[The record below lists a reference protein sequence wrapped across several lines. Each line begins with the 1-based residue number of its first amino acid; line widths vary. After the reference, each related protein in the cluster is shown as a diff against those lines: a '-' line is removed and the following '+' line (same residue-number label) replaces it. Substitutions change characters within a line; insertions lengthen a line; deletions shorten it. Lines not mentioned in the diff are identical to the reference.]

1 MADILR
7 SSSNDYSGTVELR
20 RAERGAFQVAF
31 AGDWRVGA
39 PSQPI
44 AGVLD
49 RLKGAGTLGT
59 VDFVADDVTS
69 WDTSFLLVL
78 RKLEAAVAARGGEA
92 TAEHLPDGVRRLLAL
107 TANSEAPTG
116 ARRAETESSF
126 LAGVGLGAQGAWRAT
141 GEFVGFIGETALSF
155 LRLFGGKARFR
166 GSDLALIVQD
176 VGARALPIVSLISFL
191 VGMILAFVGAVQLRQ
206 FGVEIYVANLV
217 GIAMLREMG
226 ALMTAII
233 MAGRTGA
240 AFAAEIGSMQANEEV
255 DALSTLG
262 FNPVDF
268 LVLPRVLALIIM
280 MPLLALYADILG
292 ILGGALI
299 GTTMLG
305 LDFSQY
311 WAQSMRAISMTHLF
325 IGLAKASVFGV
336 IVALAGCQ
344 RGITAGRSASA
355 VGMATTSSV
364 VLAIVLIVV
373 ADGLFAVALDI
384 LGF

>member
-1 MADILR
+1 MADPLQ
-7 SSSNDYSGTVELR
+7 SSPEIFPGTAELR
-20 RAERGAFQVAF
+20 RSASGAWQLAF
-31 AGDWRVGA
+31 AGDWRAGA
-39 PSQPI
+39 VHPLDTAVAQLDV
-44 AGVLD
+44 AGPLGPVDLII
-49 RLKGAGTLGT
+49 GEGTL
-59 VDFVADDVTS
+59 
-69 WDTSFLLVL
+69 WDTSFLLAL
-78 RKLEAAVAARGGEA
+78 RKLETAIVRRGG
-92 TAEHLPDGVRRLLAL
+92 TANHETLPDGVRRLMNLA
-107 TANSEAPTG
+107 AQSEAPSG
-116 ARRAETESSF
+116 ARRVAALPSF
-126 LAGVGLGAQGAWRAT
+126 LARIGERAQSIWRET
-141 GEFVGFIGETALSF
+141 GDFFAFIGEAFLAF
-155 LRLFGGKARFR
+155 LRLLRGRAGFR
-166 GSDLALIVQD
+166 RSDFLLILQD
-176 VGARALPIVSLISFL
+176 TGARALPIVTLISLL

-240 AFAAEIGSMQANEEV
+240 AFAAELGSMQANEEI

-268 LVLPRVLALIIM
+268 LVLPRILALVLM

-311 WAQSMRAISMTHLF
+311 WAQTVRALNMTHLF
-325 IGLAKASVFGV
+325 IGLIKASVFGV

-344 RGITAGRSASA
+344 RGLFAGRSASA
-355 VGMATTSSV
+355 VGMATTSAV

-373 ADGLFAVALDI
+373 ADGIFAVVLDI
-384 LGF
+384 LKL

>member
-1 MADILR
+1 MADPLQI
-7 SSSNDYSGTVELR
+7 SPETSAGMVQLR
-20 RAERGAFQVAF
+20 RSAAGASQLVF
-31 AGDWRVGA
+31 AGDWRSGGA
-39 PSQPI
+39 HPLDAVI
-44 AGVLD
+44 AQLD
-49 RLKGAGTLGT
+49 EAKPLGP
-59 VDFVADDVTS
+59 VDLVMGEGIL
-69 WDTSFLLVL
+69 WDTSFLLAL
-78 RKLEAAVAARGGEA
+78 RKLEAAVVSRGG
-92 TAEHLPDGVRRLLAL
+92 TANHDALPDGLRRLMHLA
-107 TANSEAPTG
+107 ARSEAPTG
-116 ARRAETESSF
+116 ARRAVAAPSL
-126 LAGVGLGAQGAWRAT
+126 LARVGERAQGIWRET
-141 GEFVGFIGETALSF
+141 GDFFAFIGEAFLAF
-155 LRLFGGKARFR
+155 LRLLGGHAGFR
-166 GSDLALIVQD
+166 RSDFLLILQD
-176 VGARALPIVSLISFL
+176 TGARALPIVTLISVL

-240 AFAAEIGSMQANEEV
+240 AFAAEIGSMQANEEI

-268 LVLPRVLALIIM
+268 LVLPRILALVLM

-299 GTTMLG
+299 GTTLLG

-311 WAQSMRAISMTHLF
+311 WAQTVRALSMTHLF
-325 IGLAKASVFGV
+325 VGLIKASVFGV

-344 RGITAGRSASA
+344 RGLFAGRSAAA
-355 VGMATTSSV
+355 VGMATTSAV

-373 ADGLFAVALDI
+373 ADGIFAVVLDI
-384 LGF
+384 LKL

>member
-1 MADILR
+1 MTEPLK
-7 SSSNDYSGTVELR
+7 SSPQISRGTVELR
-20 RAERGAFQVAF
+20 RAAEGAWQFVF
-31 AGDWRVGA
+31 AGDWRAGGA
-39 PSQPI
+39 HPLDAVI
-44 AGVLD
+44 AQLAAAKPLGSVSFVVVEQ
-49 RLKGAGTLGT
+49 TL
-59 VDFVADDVTS
+59 
-69 WDTSFLLVL
+69 WDTSLLL
-78 RKLEAAVAARGGEA
+78 AIRKLEAAIALRGGSASHDE
-92 TAEHLPDGVRRLLAL
+92 LPDGLRRLMNLAAH
-107 TANSEAPTG
+107 TEAPTG
-116 ARRAETESSF
+116 ARRAAVAPTVLARIGERAQSIWRETGDF
-126 LAGVGLGAQGAWRAT
+126 FA
-141 GEFVGFIGETALSF
+141 FIGEVFLAF
-155 LRLFGGKARFR
+155 LRLLRGRAGFR
-166 GSDLALIVQD
+166 RSDFLLILQD
-176 VGARALPIVSLISFL
+176 TGARALPIVTLISVL

-240 AFAAEIGSMQANEEV
+240 AFAAEIGSMQANEEI

-268 LVLPRVLALIIM
+268 LVLPRILALVLM

-311 WAQSMRAISMTHLF
+311 WAQTVRALNMTHLF
-325 IGLAKASVFGV
+325 IGLIKASVFGV

-344 RGITAGRSASA
+344 RGLFAGRSASA
-355 VGMATTSSV
+355 VGMATTSAV

-373 ADGLFAVALDI
+373 TDGIFAVVLDI
-384 LGF
+384 LKL

>member
-1 MADILR
+1 MTEPLK
-7 SSSNDYSGTVELR
+7 SSPQISRGTVELR
-20 RAERGAFQVAF
+20 RAAEGAWQFVF
-31 AGDWRVGA
+31 TGDWRAGGA
-39 PSQPI
+39 HPLDAVI
-44 AGVLD
+44 AQLAAA
-49 RLKGAGTLGT
+49 KPLGSVSFV
-59 VDFVADDVTS
+59 VDEQAL
-69 WDTSFLLVL
+69 WDTSLLL
-78 RKLEAAVAARGGEA
+78 AIRKLEAAIALRGGSASHDE
-92 TAEHLPDGVRRLLAL
+92 LPDGLRRLMNLAAH
-107 TANSEAPTG
+107 TEAPTG
-116 ARRAETESSF
+116 ARRVAVAPTVLARIGERAQSIWRETGDF
-126 LAGVGLGAQGAWRAT
+126 FA
-141 GEFVGFIGETALSF
+141 FIGEVFLAF
-155 LRLFGGKARFR
+155 LRLLRGRAGFR
-166 GSDLALIVQD
+166 RSDFLLILQD
-176 VGARALPIVSLISFL
+176 TGARALPIVTLISVL

-240 AFAAEIGSMQANEEV
+240 AFAAEIGSMQANEEI

-268 LVLPRVLALIIM
+268 LVLPRILALVLM

-311 WAQSMRAISMTHLF
+311 WAQTVRALNMTHLF
-325 IGLAKASVFGV
+325 IGLIKASVFGV

-344 RGITAGRSASA
+344 RGLFAGRSASA
-355 VGMATTSSV
+355 VGMATTSAV

-373 ADGLFAVALDI
+373 TDGIFAVVLDI
-384 LGF
+384 LKL

>member
-1 MADILR
+1 
-7 SSSNDYSGTVELR
+7 V
-20 RAERGAFQVAF
+20 F
-31 AGDWRVGA
+31 AGDWRAGGARRLDAVVG
-39 PSQPI
+39 QLDD
-44 AGVLD
+44 AGPL
-49 RLKGAGTLGT
+49 GA
-59 VDFVADDVTS
+59 VAFVADEVTV

-78 RKLEAAVAARGGEA
+78 RKLEAAVAARGGA
-92 TAEHLPDGVRRLLAL
+92 VSHDGLPDGLRRLMALA
-107 TANSEAPTG
+107 AQSEAPTG
-116 ARRAETESSF
+116 ARRADEDDSFFGGVGRATINAWLEAGNIFAFTGEVF
-126 LAGVGLGAQGAWRAT
+126 LA
-141 GEFVGFIGETALSF
+141 F
-155 LRLFGGKARFR
+155 LRLLRGKAGFR
-166 GSDLALIVQD
+166 RSDLWLIIQD
-176 VGARALPIVSLISFL
+176 SGVKALPIVSLISVL

-262 FNPVDF
+262 FNPVDY
-268 LVLPRVLALIIM
+268 LVLPRVLALVLM

-299 GTTMLG
+299 GTTLMG

-311 WAQSMRAISMTHLF
+311 WAQTMRAINMTHLF
-325 IGLAKASVFGV
+325 IGLTKASVFGV
-336 IVALAGCQ
+336 IVALSGCQ
-344 RGITAGRSASA
+344 RGLFAGRSASA
-355 VGMATTSSV
+355 VGMATTSAV

-373 ADGLFAVALDI
+373 ADGLFAVILDI
-384 LGF
+384 LRL

>member
-1 MADILR
+1 MTEPLK
-7 SSSNDYSGTVELR
+7 SSPQISRGTVELR
-20 RAERGAFQVAF
+20 RAAEGAWQFVF
-31 AGDWRVGA
+31 TGDWRAGGA
-39 PSQPI
+39 HPLDAVI
-44 AGVLD
+44 AQLAAAKPLGSVSFVVD
-49 RLKGAGTLGT
+49 EQTL
-59 VDFVADDVTS
+59 
-69 WDTSFLLVL
+69 WDTSLLL
-78 RKLEAAVAARGGEA
+78 AIRKLEAAIALRGSSASHDE
-92 TAEHLPDGVRRLLAL
+92 LPDGLRRLMNLAAH
-107 TANSEAPTG
+107 TEAPTG
-116 ARRAETESSF
+116 ARRVAVAPTVLARIGERAQSIWRETGDF
-126 LAGVGLGAQGAWRAT
+126 FA
-141 GEFVGFIGETALSF
+141 FIGEVFLAF
-155 LRLFGGKARFR
+155 LRLLRGRAGFR
-166 GSDLALIVQD
+166 RSDFLLILQD
-176 VGARALPIVSLISFL
+176 TGARALPIVTLISVL

-240 AFAAEIGSMQANEEV
+240 AFAAEIGSMQANEEI

-268 LVLPRVLALIIM
+268 LVLPRILALVLM

-311 WAQSMRAISMTHLF
+311 WAQTVRALNMTHLF
-325 IGLAKASVFGV
+325 IGLIKASVFGV

-344 RGITAGRSASA
+344 RGLFAGRSASA
-355 VGMATTSSV
+355 VGMATTSAV

-373 ADGLFAVALDI
+373 TDGIFAVVLDI
-384 LGF
+384 LKL

>member
-1 MADILR
+1 MAELLQILPEA
-7 SSSNDYSGTVELR
+7 SPGMVQLR
-20 RAERGAFQVAF
+20 RSAAGALQLVFT
-31 AGDWRVGA
+31 GDWRAGGA
-39 PSQPI
+39 HP
-44 AGVLD
+44 LD
-49 RLKGAGTLGT
+49 EAIGQLDAAKPLGPVDLVVSEGTQ
-59 VDFVADDVTS
+59 
-69 WDTSFLLVL
+69 WDTSLLLAL
-78 RKLEAAVAARGGEA
+78 RKLEAAVAQSGGAANHE
-92 TAEHLPDGVRRLLAL
+92 TLPDGVRRLMHLA
-107 TANSEAPTG
+107 AQSEAPTG
-116 ARRAETESSF
+116 ARRMATETAF
-126 LAGVGLGAQGAWRAT
+126 LAQVGSRAQSIWRET
-141 GEFVGFIGETALSF
+141 GDFFAFIGEAALAF
-155 LRLFGGKARFR
+155 LRLLRGRAGFR
-166 GSDLALIVQD
+166 RSDFLLILQD
-176 VGARALPIVSLISFL
+176 TGARALPIVTLISVL

-240 AFAAEIGSMQANEEV
+240 AFAAEIGSMQANEEI

-268 LVLPRVLALIIM
+268 LVLPRILALVLM

-311 WAQSMRAISMTHLF
+311 WAQTVRALNMTHLF
-325 IGLAKASVFGV
+325 VGLIKASVFGV

-344 RGITAGRSASA
+344 RGLFAGRSAAA
-355 VGMATTSSV
+355 VGMATTSAV

-373 ADGLFAVALDI
+373 ADGIFAVVLDI
-384 LGF
+384 LKI

>member
-1 MADILR
+1 MV
-7 SSSNDYSGTVELR
+7 SSLQTPPSSEPGTAELR
-20 RAERGAFQVAF
+20 RASGDAVQIVL
-31 AGDWRVGA
+31 AGDWRAGGA
-39 PSQPI
+39 ESI
-44 AGVLD
+44 ATVLSRLDEAKPLGAVELLADGV
-49 RLKGAGTLGT
+49 TL
-59 VDFVADDVTS
+59 
-69 WDTSFLLVL
+69 WDSSFLLVL
-78 RKLEAAVAARGGEA
+78 RKLEAAVASRGGSVS
-92 TAEHLPDGVRRLLAL
+92 AERLPDGARRLMALAA
-107 TANSEAPTG
+107 TGEAPSG
-116 ARRAETESSF
+116 ARRAVADGSV
-126 LAGVGLGAQGAWRAT
+126 LARIGNGAVDAWRDT
-141 GEFVGFIGETALSF
+141 GDFFAFVGETSLAV
-155 LRLFGGKARFR
+155 LRLASGRAGFR
-166 GSDLALIVQD
+166 RSDLALIVQD
-176 VGARALPIVSLISFL
+176 VGVKALPIVSLISVL

-262 FNPVDF
+262 FNAVDF
-268 LVLPRVLALIIM
+268 LVLPRVLALVLM
-280 MPLLALYADILG
+280 MPLLALYSDILG

-311 WAQSMRAISMTHLF
+311 WAQTLRAISTTHLF
-325 IGLAKASVFGV
+325 IGLAKACVFGV

-344 RGITAGRSASA
+344 RGLYAGRSAAA
-355 VGMATTSSV
+355 VGLATTSAV

-373 ADGLFAVALDI
+373 ADGLFAVALDV
-384 LGF
+384 LGL

>member
-1 MADILR
+1 MIDPLKSPPQI
-7 SSSNDYSGTVELR
+7 SPGMVELSR
-20 RAERGAFQVAF
+20 SADGAWQLVFT
-31 AGDWRVGA
+31 GDWRAGGA
-39 PSQPI
+39 HPLDAVI
-44 AGVLD
+44 AQMD
-49 RLKGAGTLGT
+49 AAKTLGAVT
-59 VDFVADDVTS
+59 LIVDDQTL
-69 WDTSFLLVL
+69 WDTSLLL
-78 RKLEAAVAARGGEA
+78 AIRKLEAAVALRGGT
-92 TAEHLPDGVRRLLAL
+92 TAHEDLPNGLRRLMKLAAH
-107 TANSEAPTG
+107 TEAPTG
-116 ARRAETESSF
+116 ARRVTVAPTVLARIGERAQSIWRETEDF
-126 LAGVGLGAQGAWRAT
+126 LA
-141 GEFVGFIGETALSF
+141 FIGEAALAF
-155 LRLFGGKARFR
+155 QRLLRGKAGFR
-166 GSDLALIVQD
+166 RSDFLLILQD
-176 VGARALPIVSLISFL
+176 SGAKALPIVTLISVL

-240 AFAAEIGSMQANEEV
+240 AFAAELGSMQANEEI

-268 LVLPRVLALIIM
+268 LVLPRILALVLM

-299 GTTMLG
+299 GTTLMG

-311 WAQSMRAISMTHLF
+311 WAQTLRALNMTHLF
-325 IGLAKASVFGV
+325 IGLVKASAFGI

-344 RGITAGRSASA
+344 RGLFAGRSAAA
-355 VGMATTSSV
+355 VGMATTSAV

-373 ADGLFAVALDI
+373 ADGIFAVVLDI
-384 LGF
+384 LKL

>member
-1 MADILR
+1 MTEPLK
-7 SSSNDYSGTVELR
+7 SSPQISRGTVELR
-20 RAERGAFQVAF
+20 RAAEGAWQFVF
-31 AGDWRVGA
+31 AGDWRAGGA
-39 PSQPI
+39 HPLDAVI
-44 AGVLD
+44 AQLAAAKPLGSVSFVVD
-49 RLKGAGTLGT
+49 EQTL
-59 VDFVADDVTS
+59 
-69 WDTSFLLVL
+69 WDTSLLL
-78 RKLEAAVAARGGEA
+78 AIRKLEAAIALRGGSASHDE
-92 TAEHLPDGVRRLLAL
+92 LPDGLRRLMNLAAH
-107 TANSEAPTG
+107 TEAPTG
-116 ARRAETESSF
+116 ARRVAVAPTVLARIGERAQSIWRETGDF
-126 LAGVGLGAQGAWRAT
+126 FA
-141 GEFVGFIGETALSF
+141 FIGEVFLAF
-155 LRLFGGKARFR
+155 LRLLRGRAGFR
-166 GSDLALIVQD
+166 RSDFLLILQD
-176 VGARALPIVSLISFL
+176 TGARALPIVTLISVL

-240 AFAAEIGSMQANEEV
+240 AFAAELGSMQANEEI

-268 LVLPRVLALIIM
+268 LVLPRILALVLM

-311 WAQSMRAISMTHLF
+311 WAQTVRALNMTHLF
-325 IGLAKASVFGV
+325 IGLIKASVFGV

-344 RGITAGRSASA
+344 RGLFAGRSASA
-355 VGMATTSSV
+355 VGMATTSAV

-373 ADGLFAVALDI
+373 TDGIFAVVLDI
-384 LGF
+384 LKL

>member
-1 MADILR
+1 MADPLQ
-7 SSSNDYSGTVELR
+7 SSPEIFPGTAELR
-20 RAERGAFQVAF
+20 RSASGAWQLAF
-31 AGDWRVGA
+31 AGDWRAGAAHPLNAAVAQLDAVG
-39 PSQPI
+39 P
-44 AGVLD
+44 
-49 RLKGAGTLGT
+49 LGP
-59 VDFVADDVTS
+59 VDLIIGEGML
-69 WDTSFLLVL
+69 WDTSFLLAL
-78 RKLEAAVAARGGEA
+78 RKLEAAIVRRGG
-92 TAEHLPDGVRRLLAL
+92 TAHHETLPDGVRRLMNLA
-107 TANSEAPTG
+107 AQSEAPSG
-116 ARRAETESSF
+116 ARRVAASPSF
-126 LAGVGLGAQGAWRAT
+126 LARIGERAQSIWRET
-141 GEFVGFIGETALSF
+141 GDFFAFIGEAFLAF
-155 LRLFGGKARFR
+155 LRLLRGRAGFR
-166 GSDLALIVQD
+166 RSDFLLILQD
-176 VGARALPIVSLISFL
+176 TGARALPIVTLISVL

-240 AFAAEIGSMQANEEV
+240 AFAAEIGSMQANEEI

-268 LVLPRVLALIIM
+268 LVLPRILALVLM

-299 GTTMLG
+299 GTTLMG

-311 WAQSMRAISMTHLF
+311 WAQTVRALNMTHLF
-325 IGLAKASVFGV
+325 IGLIKASVFGV

-344 RGITAGRSASA
+344 RGLFAGRSASA
-355 VGMATTSSV
+355 VGMATTSAV

-373 ADGLFAVALDI
+373 ADGIFAVVLDI
-384 LGF
+384 LKL

>member
-1 MADILR
+1 MADPLQ
-7 SSSNDYSGTVELR
+7 SSPEIFPGTAELR
-20 RAERGAFQVAF
+20 RSASGAWQLAF
-31 AGDWRVGA
+31 AGDWRAGAAHPLNAAVAQLDAVG
-39 PSQPI
+39 P
-44 AGVLD
+44 
-49 RLKGAGTLGT
+49 LGP
-59 VDFVADDVTS
+59 VDLIIGEGML
-69 WDTSFLLVL
+69 WDTSFLLAL
-78 RKLEAAVAARGGEA
+78 RKLEAAIVRRGG
-92 TAEHLPDGVRRLLAL
+92 TAHHETLPDGVRRLMNLA
-107 TANSEAPTG
+107 AQSEAPSG
-116 ARRAETESSF
+116 ARRVAALPSF
-126 LAGVGLGAQGAWRAT
+126 LARIGERAQSIWRET
-141 GEFVGFIGETALSF
+141 GDFFAFVGEAFLAF
-155 LRLFGGKARFR
+155 LRLLRGRAGFR
-166 GSDLALIVQD
+166 RSDFLLILQD
-176 VGARALPIVSLISFL
+176 TGARALPIVTLISVL

-240 AFAAEIGSMQANEEV
+240 AFAAEIGSMQANEEI

-268 LVLPRVLALIIM
+268 LVLPRILALVLM

-299 GTTMLG
+299 GTTLMG

-311 WAQSMRAISMTHLF
+311 WAQTVRALNMTHLF
-325 IGLAKASVFGV
+325 IGLIKASVFGV

-344 RGITAGRSASA
+344 RGLFAGRSASA
-355 VGMATTSSV
+355 VGMATTSAV

-373 ADGLFAVALDI
+373 ADGIFAVVLDI
-384 LGF
+384 LKL

>member
-1 MADILR
+1 M
-7 SSSNDYSGTVELR
+7 
-20 RAERGAFQVAF
+20 
-31 AGDWRVGA
+31 
-39 PSQPI
+39 
-44 AGVLD
+44 
-49 RLKGAGTLGT
+49 
-59 VDFVADDVTS
+59 
-69 WDTSFLLVL
+69 
-78 RKLEAAVAARGGEA
+78 KLAAQ
-92 TAEHLPDGVRRLLAL
+92 
-107 TANSEAPTG
+107 SEAPSG
-116 ARRAETESSF
+116 ARRVALPSSLLARVGDRAQSIWRETGDF
-126 LAGVGLGAQGAWRAT
+126 FA
-141 GEFVGFIGETALSF
+141 FIGEAFLAF
-155 LRLFGGKARFR
+155 LRLLRGRAGFR
-166 GSDLALIVQD
+166 RSDFLLILQD
-176 VGARALPIVSLISFL
+176 TGARALPIVTLISVL

-240 AFAAEIGSMQANEEV
+240 AFAAEIGSMQANEEI

-268 LVLPRVLALIIM
+268 LVLPRILALVLM

-299 GTTMLG
+299 GTTLMG

-311 WAQSMRAISMTHLF
+311 WAQTVRALNMTHLF
-325 IGLAKASVFGV
+325 IGLIKASVFGV

-344 RGITAGRSASA
+344 RGLFAGRSASA
-355 VGMATTSSV
+355 VGMATTSAV

-373 ADGLFAVALDI
+373 ADGIFAVVLDI
-384 LGF
+384 LKL

>member
-1 MADILR
+1 MADSLQ
-7 SSSNDYSGTVELR
+7 SSSQTFPGTAALR
-20 RAERGAFQVAF
+20 RSASGAWQLAF
-31 AGDWRVGA
+31 AGDWRAGAAYPLDAIVAQLDEARPLGPVDLIVGE
-39 PSQPI
+39 
-44 AGVLD
+44 
-49 RLKGAGTLGT
+49 GTL
-59 VDFVADDVTS
+59 
-69 WDTSFLLVL
+69 WDTSFLLAL
-78 RKLEAAVAARGGEA
+78 RKLEAAIVQRGG
-92 TAEHLPDGVRRLLAL
+92 TANHDSLPDGVCRLMTLA
-107 TANSEAPTG
+107 AQSEAPSG
-116 ARRAETESSF
+116 ARRAAASPSLLAHVGERAQSIWRETGDF
-126 LAGVGLGAQGAWRAT
+126 FA
-141 GEFVGFIGETALSF
+141 FIGEASLAFFRLLRGRAGFRRSDF
-155 LRLFGGKARFR
+155 L
-166 GSDLALIVQD
+166 LILQD
-176 VGARALPIVSLISFL
+176 TGARALPIVTLISVL

-240 AFAAEIGSMQANEEV
+240 AFAAEIGSMQANEEI

-268 LVLPRVLALIIM
+268 LVLPRILALVLM

-311 WAQSMRAISMTHLF
+311 WAQTVRALSMTHLF
-325 IGLAKASVFGV
+325 IGLIKASVFGV

-344 RGITAGRSASA
+344 RGLFAGRSAAA
-355 VGMATTSSV
+355 VGMATTSAV

-373 ADGLFAVALDI
+373 ADGIFAVVLDV
-384 LGF
+384 LGL